1 MTVQRSVSNY
11 SGRLCRVIHDDRAV
25 IALLNEGTLIAYA
38 RYIVLFIIRFTIK
51 SVNREEK
58 NHLRKV
64 HELASYNRY
73 AIITLNFFRFY
84 STFQLTVRSISVLSQ
99 IGSKFCQKDINM
111 NNLRMLHYRCYSP
124 LQYASGENKKQRN
137 KMKW

>member
-1 MTVQRSVSNY
+1 MTVQRSMSNY

-38 RYIVLFIIRFTIK
+38 RYIVLSIIRFTIK

-64 HELASYNRY
+64 HELASYHRY
-73 AIITLNFFRFY
+73 AIITLNFFRSY
-84 STFQLTVRSISVLSQ
+84 STSQLTVCSISVLSR
-99 IGSKFCQKDINM
+99 IGFKSCQKDINM

-124 LQYASGENKKQRN
+124 LQYVSGENKKQRN
-137 KMKW
+137 KMK